1 MDILLDQISVAFQ
14 WQNLLFLLL
23 GTLVGILI
31 GAIPGLTV
39 IMAIALAVPITA
51 YLPLGPSLS
60 LLFGIYCSGMY
71 GGSISAILIN
81 TPGTP
86 ASVCT
91 TFDGYP
97 LAKQGKAGKALKM
110 SLFSSFIGGMISVV
124 LLVVIAKFLSKI
136 ALLFGPAEMAA
147 LFFFALTIIGVLSG
161 KQMIK
166 GFLAASL
173 GLLLAVVGTDPI
185 FAISRFTFGS
195 LDLDEGFA
203 FIPMLIGLFAIS
215 EFLKEGEE
223 RLTVI
228 KKTGIMD
235 ISTEKDNNR
244 LNKKDITSSLKIT
257 LWSAIL
263 GSFVGILPGIGA
275 TVAGFLGYGEAKRM
289 SKNPEK
295 FGKGALEGVAAVG
308 SATNAV
314 TGSALIPLLSL
325 NIPGDTVTAILY
337 GALLMQGIQTGPLI
351 FKTHIDAVY
360 LIYIILTLANIFMLI
375 TAWSLM
381 PLFRKIAKVP
391 TKIIFP
397 VVFIFC
403 VIGSFSIRNNIFDI
417 YVMLGAGVLGYILQK
432 YGIPLAPL
440 VIGYILGL
448 PFEQALQ
455 QALASSNGSLM
466 IFIQKPIALGFLIL
480 TVIMILM
487 TIRRNIKEKKLNN

>member
-1 MDILLDQISVAFQ
+1 MDVFLEQIAVAFQ
-14 WQNLLFLLL
+14 WSNLLFLLL
-23 GTLVGILI
+23 GSLIGILI

-51 YLPLGPSLS
+51 YLPLAPSLG

-110 SLFSSFIGGMISVV
+110 SLFSSFIGGLISVI
-124 LLVVIAKFLSKI
+124 LLVVIAQYLSKI
-136 ALLFGPAEMAA
+136 ALLFGPAEMTA
-147 LFFFALTIIGVLSG
+147 LLLFALTIIGVLSG
-161 KQMIK
+161 KNLLK
-166 GFLAASL
+166 GVLAASL
-173 GLLLAVVGTDPI
+173 GLLLSVVGSDPT
-185 FAISRFTFGS
+185 FAIPRFTFGL
-195 LDLDEGFA
+195 LDLDEGFS
-203 FIPMLIGLFAIS
+203 FIPTLIGFFAIS
-215 EFLKEGEE
+215 EFLSEAEDKSSDLKKKEY
-223 RLTVI
+223 L
-228 KKTGIMD
+228 D
-235 ISTEKDNNR
+235 ISTEKDNSR
-244 LNKKDITSSLKIT
+244 LTRKDITSSLKIIF
-257 LWSAIL
+257 WSGTL

-275 TVAGFLGYGEAKRM
+275 TVAGFLGYGEAQRM

-308 SATNAV
+308 SSTNAV

-360 LIYIILTLANIFMLI
+360 LIYIILILANIFMLI
-375 TAWSLM
+375 TALSLM
-381 PLFRKIAKVP
+381 PLFRKIAEIPKKV
-391 TKIIFP
+391 IFP

-403 VIGSFSIRNNIFDI
+403 VIGSYSIRNNIFDL
-417 YVMLGAGVLGYILQK
+417 YVMLGAGVLGYILRR

-440 VIGYILGL
+440 IIGYILGL
-448 PFEQALQ
+448 PFEASLQ
-455 QALASSNGSLM
+455 QTLASSDGNLM
-466 IFIQKPIALGFLIL
+466 IFIQRPIALGFLIL
-480 TVIMILM
+480 TCISIFI
-487 TIRRNIKEKKLNN
+487 TIRRNKIKSDK